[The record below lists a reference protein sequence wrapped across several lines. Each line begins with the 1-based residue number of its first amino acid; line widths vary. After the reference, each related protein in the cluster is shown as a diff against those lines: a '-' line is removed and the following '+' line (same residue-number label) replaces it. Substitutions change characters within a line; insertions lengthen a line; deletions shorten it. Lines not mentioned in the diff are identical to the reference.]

1 MSKLLLLN
9 TENEKIAIIKNTT
22 ASKIKFMAENG
33 QEWYDC
39 TFLSKKQVFEE
50 GENPYEPD
58 ENNMGRTMLYK
69 QSQFTKKQLAELYS
83 MRKEACVGPFKNNPW
98 MDDEDNFDDTFE
110 TYTDNRQDTFAF
122 EWDGDINFGKQTNDK
137 WKKKYEEQ
145 KKKRKEEKEEW
156 KKKYTELLKKQK
168 QQDPGLEL
176 KLKIAEANKKIA
188 ELQKQN
194 TELKNKNK
202 FIQEEQQKN
211 IQKHLEEVAKVNA
224 EQVEHQKQY
233 IVKQNA
239 IIEKMKQ
246 ENINMTKNG
255 TMVNPA
261 ICDYPSVNY
270 KHIMFY
276 GWTREQQIEN
286 IAKNINTIQKKS
298 LCNFYE
304 ELFKEKVLDKKNQ
317 LLTTI
322 REWFVAKSK
331 GLPVVMTSNQ
341 KKKKK
346 N

>member
-83 MRKEACVGPFKNNPW
+83 MRKQAGVGPFKNNPW
-98 MDDEDNFDDTFE
+98 MDDDDDWNETFE
-110 TYTDNRQDTFAF
+110 THTDNRQDTFAF

-224 EQVEHQKQY
+224 EQVEHQKQ
-233 IVKQNA
+233 
-239 IIEKMKQ
+239 
-246 ENINMTKNG
+246 
-255 TMVNPA
+255 
-261 ICDYPSVNY
+261 
-270 KHIMFY
+270 
-276 GWTREQQIEN
+276 IEN

-331 GLPVVMTSNQ
+331 GLPVVMKSNQ

>member
-9 TENEKIAIIKNTT
+9 TEEHKIAIIKNTT
-22 ASKIKFMAENG
+22 ASKIKFMAEKG
-33 QEWYDC
+33 KEWYGC
-39 TFLSKKQVFEE
+39 EFLSKKQVFEE

-83 MRKEACVGPFKNNPW
+83 MRKEAGVGAWTGNPW
-98 MDDEDNFDDTFE
+98 IDDDDDFDEQWDTYANDE
-110 TYTDNRQDTFAF
+110 KQCYTF

-137 WKKKYEEQ
+137 WKKKYEEER
-145 KKKRKEEKEEW
+145 KKRKEEKALM
-156 KKKYTELLKKQK
+156 KKKFAELLKKQK
-168 QQDPGLEL
+168 QQDPDLEL
-176 KLKIAEANKKIA
+176 KLKIAEVNKKIV

-194 TELKNKNK
+194 TELKKKNK

-224 EQVEHQKQY
+224 EQVEHQKEY

-239 IIEKMKQ
+239 IIEKLKQ
-246 ENINMTKNG
+246 ENINMTTNG
-255 TMVNPA
+255 KMVNPA

-276 GWTREQQIEN
+276 GWTKEQQIEN
-286 IAKNINTIQKKS
+286 IAKKINTIQKKS

-304 ELFKEKVLDKKNQ
+304 ELFGEKVLDKKNQ

-341 KKKKK
+341 KKK
-346 N
+346 